1 MVLLFQVL
9 QIITYSE
16 RKYHNSVE
24 IDFLLFKDTLP
35 ESIENS
41 YTSDIPSKT
50 IDSIPKLL
58 QNNDFILPV
67 KLTLWMFFWLFNEPE
82 KENIELFE
90 NFLRDN
96 SPLPDYCDELLS
108 ISGLKYSWP
117 LLTLAIKANTNQQG
131 KLTNFLDYLDGY
143 TQISIYEEIHKVIE
157 EFLDKADGEEKQRFI
172 IALKTSVELDKF
184 FPQLI
189 STARNIGIKI
199 DELVGAYLTFE
210 SIYLSQ
216 EDSPEQLKKMLTTV
230 ETAIQNREKPYNYLW
245 PIFTFRDICL
255 SSSEVIDYAC
265 QIFELFLEKYSESYS
280 FPPASLGITLFL
292 KLLEC
297 GVDILD
303 LAPNLFTTFSLDKLI
318 KTDIVDIHEF
328 LTPYEEYVD
337 LFRPL
342 LTHSDKSVRI
352 GSALIF
358 KAITDSYDIP
368 SRIKRKLSSEIP
380 IDFSLGIEFIYK
392 EDTKDRLIGITL
404 LSLSDYPIEEKQ
416 YQHLI
421 SNNLQHPKTE
431 AEEEAWNNFLKEIPM
446 DSEKHLMWRT
456 FLEEILRKPA
466 VYSSSVLSTA
476 MERYLEIVGKS

>member
-1 MVLLFQVL
+1 M
-9 QIITYSE
+9 
-16 RKYHNSVE
+16 E
-24 IDFLLFKDTLP
+24 IDYLLFKDTLP
-35 ESIENS
+35 ESIETS
-41 YTSDIPSKT
+41 YTSDISSKT

-131 KLTNFLDYLDGY
+131 TFTNFLDYLDGS
-143 TQISIYEEIHKVIE
+143 TQISIAGEIHKVIE
-157 EFLDKADGEEKQRFI
+157 EFSDQANDQEKRRFI
-172 IALKTSVELDKF
+172 ITLGTLVELDKF

-189 STARNIGIKI
+189 YTARNIGIQL

-210 SIYLSQ
+210 SIYVRQ

-255 SSSEVIDYAC
+255 SSEEVIDYAH

-292 KLLEC
+292 RLLEC

-303 LAPNLFTTFSLDKLI
+303 LASNLFTTFSLDKLI

-337 LFRPL
+337 LFIPL
-342 LTHSDKSVRI
+342 LAHSDKLVCV

-358 KAITDSYDIP
+358 KAITDSSDLP
-368 SRIKRKLSSEIP
+368 SRTKRKLFSGIP
-380 IDFSLGIEFIYK
+380 IDFSLGIEYIDK
-392 EDTKDRLIGITL
+392 ENTKDRLIGITL
-404 LSLSDYPIEEKQ
+404 LSLSNYPIEEKQ
-416 YQHLI
+416 YQNLVLY
-421 SNNLQHPKTE
+421 NLQNPKTE
-431 AEEEAWNNFLKEIPM
+431 AEEEAWNKFLKEIPM

-466 VYSSSVLSTA
+466 VYSSSVLRIA